1 MRDGTRMDGTQVDGR
16 GERVRIRVANA
27 PCSWGLIGGQDAGVP
42 WQRMLD
48 ELAEAGYVGTEL
60 GDYGYM
66 PTDPVALGDALR
78 TRGLTMLGA
87 YQGIDLRRTDAVA
100 LARQR
105 LLATASLLA
114 AMEPDGRFPYLI
126 LADEGGDA
134 QRARHAGR
142 LGPEHAL
149 DAGTWRTLARN
160 AGEIARLVQGETG
173 LATLFH
179 PHCGTFVETP
189 DETARLLDD
198 TDADLLG
205 LVFDTGHFVYGSGRP
220 DPDRQAAV
228 EGLARFWDRVAY
240 VHLKDCEP
248 SVAAGAREQR
258 LDLSQAVRG
267 GLFCELGKG
276 SIDVGSVLAFLNER
290 DYDGWVTVEQDVLP
304 GMGTPA
310 ASARRNREFLAGL
323 GL

>member
-1 MRDGTRMDGTQVDGR
+1 MS
-16 GERVRIRVANA
+16 IRVANA

-60 GDYGYM
+60 GAYGYM
-66 PTDPVALGDALR
+66 PTDPVALDDALR

-87 YQGIDLRRTDAVA
+87 YQGFDLRRTDAVA
-100 LARQR
+100 RGRER
-105 LLATASLLA
+105 LVEVASLLA
-114 AMEPDGRFPYLI
+114 AMEPDASFPYLI

-134 QRARHAGR
+134 QRARDAGR
-142 LGPEHAL
+142 LRPEHAL
-149 DAGTWRTLARN
+149 DQGTWRTLTRN
-160 AGEIARLVQGETG
+160 VGEVARLVQGETG

-198 TDADLLG
+198 TDADLVN
-205 LVFDTGHFVYGSGRP
+205 LVFDTGHFVYGSGP
-220 DPDRQAAV
+220 ADPDGQAAV

-248 SVAAGAREQR
+248 RIADSAREQR
-258 LDLSQAVRG
+258 LDLAEAVRR

-276 SIDVGSVLAFLNER
+276 SVDVGSVLALLKER

>member
-1 MRDGTRMDGTQVDGR
+1 MS
-16 GERVRIRVANA
+16 IRVANA

-48 ELAEAGYVGTEL
+48 ELVEAGYVGTEL

-66 PTDPVALGDALR
+66 PTEPVALDDALR
-78 TRGLTMLGA
+78 TRELTMLGA
-87 YQGIDLRRTDAVA
+87 YRGIDLRQTDAVA
-100 LARQR
+100 RGRKSLMEV
-105 LLATASLLA
+105 ASLLA
-114 AMEPDGRFPYLI
+114 AMQPDGGFPYLI
-126 LADEGGDA
+126 LADEGSDK

-149 DAGTWRTLARN
+149 DAGTWRTLTRN
-160 AGEIARLVQGETG
+160 VSEVARLVRGEVG

-179 PHCGTFVETP
+179 PHCGTSVETP

-198 TDADLLG
+198 TDADLVN

-220 DPDRQAAV
+220 DPDGQAAV
-228 EGLARFWDRVAY
+228 DGLARFWDRVAY

-248 SVAAGAREQR
+248 RIADSAREHH
-258 LDLSQAVRG
+258 LDLSEAVRR

-276 SIDVGSVLAFLNER
+276 SVDVGSVLALLKER
-290 DYDGWVTVEQDVLP
+290 GYDGWVTVEQDVLP